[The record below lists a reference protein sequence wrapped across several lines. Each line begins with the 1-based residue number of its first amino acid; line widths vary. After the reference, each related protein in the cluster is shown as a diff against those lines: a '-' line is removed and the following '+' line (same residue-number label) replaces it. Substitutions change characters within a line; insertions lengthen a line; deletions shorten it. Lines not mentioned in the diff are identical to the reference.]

1 MAPRDPPSDR
11 FLRGKALA
19 EARAREQAETGRLPG
34 YQDYA
39 GRETTRPGPHVDPL
53 DATEDGFPGPLTPV
67 EHLQHE
73 VAQVRAAVIDHG
85 ATLAERYA
93 LPHTE
98 AWRRLEA
105 DLAAVAERVK
115 VCEVEREKR
124 GRWTLIVKWAKGVG
138 AGSVVM
144 ALVWAV
150 AMIGDAGAA
159 REASKRDKATAE
171 RVIEDVRGL
180 RESFAAL
187 EARVQILIARMMQ
200 P

>member
-1 MAPRDPPSDR
+1 MPPRDPPSGK
-11 FLRGKALA
+11 FLRGKAA
-19 EARAREQAETGRLPG
+19 EAAAREQADTNRLPG
-34 YQDYA
+34 HRDFA
-39 GRETTRPGPHVDPL
+39 GREITKPGPHVDPL
-53 DATEDGFPGPLTPV
+53 DKTEDDFPGPLTPV

-73 VAQVRAAVIDHG
+73 VAQVKAAVIDHG
-85 ATLAERYA
+85 ATLAERYT

-98 AWRRLEA
+98 AWQRLEDRIA
-105 DLAAVAERVK
+105 KAEARVE
-115 VCEVEREKR
+115 VCEIEREKR
-124 GRWTLIVKWAKGVG
+124 GRWTLILKWLKGIG
-138 AGSVVM
+138 AGGVVM
-144 ALVWAV
+144 TLVWAV
-150 AMIGDAGAA
+150 TMIGDAGAA